1 VVKWESQWWLDERY
15 PGFFFS
21 PIDTTFAMYRPGE
34 GHLNHRA
41 LRCAHPY
48 VAQHMPWYENSAL
61 HNEELEYYL
70 AHADSLVINW
80 DAKVLPANLRAQ
92 INNMRSRYSRA
103 QSR

>member
-1 VVKWESQWWLDERY
+1 
-15 PGFFFS
+15 
-21 PIDTTFAMYRPGE
+21 
-34 GHLNHRA
+34 
-41 LRCAHPY
+41 
-48 VAQHMPWYENSAL
+48 MPWYENSAL

-92 INNMRSRYSRA
+92 INNMRSRYSRV